1 MIEKLKRIFR
11 EWLGNSSQ
19 AENKRTGICRNAKLQ
34 SLCRVIL
41 NEVKNLIT
49 STNAFQ
55 VLRDAQDNNKIGII
69 HLDTLS
75 KEGNKKS
82 GLLQSLEDYL
92 FSVYDFRFNVLM
104 EQTEYRKKGESGFAL
119 VDQRVLNT
127 FCMEAQKQGVNCW
140 DKDVS
145 RLLLSH
151 KIADFHPF
159 RYYVDSL
166 PAWDGVDR
174 VAELAKRVSDKP
186 LWMSGFHRWMLG
198 MVAQWMEL
206 PGQCANAVAPLLIST
221 EQGRCKSTF
230 CSILLPTE
238 LQRFY
243 IDKFDITSV
252 SGCEQKLSLFGLINM
267 DEFDR
272 YNVRSMA
279 TLKNL
284 MQLKK
289 LNFRKSHRAYYSQ
302 LPRIA
307 SFIGTSNQKELLA
320 DTTGSRRFLCVE
332 VSRKIDCTLPDHTQ
346 LYAQLKAELLT
357 GERYWFTSEEE
368 QEIQDNN
375 RMYYKHSPEQDVFFR
390 CFRLPSDDEQGVQL
404 SSTEIFCQLQKKFPV
419 AFRGR
424 SVNYMGRM
432 LQAMGVKRERTREG
446 SMYRVV
452 PIV

>member
-1 MIEKLKRIFR
+1 MIRKLMNFLK
-11 EWLGNSSQ
+11 EWLGKSVVSNT
-19 AENKRTGICRNAKLQ
+19 ETKPVVN
-34 SLCRVIL
+34 L
-41 NEVKNLIT
+41 NPVVEK
-49 STNAFQ
+49 Q
-55 VLRDAQDNNKIGII
+55 
-69 HLDTLS
+69 
-75 KEGNKKS
+75 KKS
-82 GLLQSLEDYL
+82 GLLQTLEDYL
-92 FSVYDFRFNVLM
+92 FSVYDFRFNVLT
-104 EQTEYRKKGESGFAL
+104 EQTEYTPKSKTEYRL

-127 FCMEAQKQGVNCW
+127 LCMEARKQGINCW

-145 RLLLSH
+145 RLLHSQ
-151 KIADFHPF
+151 KIADYHPF
-159 RYYVDSL
+159 RHYMDSL
-166 PAWDGVDR
+166 PLWDGTDR
-174 VAELAKRVSDKP
+174 VTELAQRVSDKA
-186 LWMSGFHRWMLG
+186 LWVNGFHRWMLG
-198 MVAQWMEL
+198 MAAQWMGL
-206 PGQCANAVAPLLIST
+206 DGQCANAVAPLLISS

-272 YNVRSMA
+272 YGVRSMA

-289 LNFRKSHRAYYSQ
+289 LNFRKSHRTYYSQ

-307 SFIGTSNQKELLA
+307 SFIGTSNQKELLT

-332 VSRKIDCTLPDHTQ
+332 VAKKIDCTLPDYEQ
-346 LYAQLKAELLT
+346 LYAQLKTELLA

-368 QEIQDNN
+368 QEIQENN
-375 RMYYKHSPEQDVFFR
+375 RMYYKHSPEQDIFFR
-390 CFRLPSDDEQGVQL
+390 CFRLPLATEEGIQL
-404 SSTEIFCQLQKKFPV
+404 SAIEIFCLLQKKFPA

-432 LQAMGVKRERTREG
+432 LQAIGVQRERTREG

-452 PIV
+452 PLA